1 MTTILFPGQGS
12 QFVGMGEDLFN
23 KYPDT
28 VSIANQVLGYSV
40 EALCLEDKN
49 NKLNNTLYT
58 QPAIYVVSA
67 LSWLEQK
74 NKLNPIFMLGHSV
87 GEYAALFA
95 AGVFD
100 FETGLKIVNQRAHLM
115 SQVNGG
121 AMAACM
127 QAYRSYYQ
135 DKIER
140 KIIAA
145 DLFPTEVDVSN
156 KFFLNFI
163 LKIGSHIHKILPH
176 RFKQW
181 IASKLL
187 AQFPKENYDKETL
200 NKIMYLGRKL
210 SWFKRPSLPSASA
223 EDLKKALTRYHLW
236 EGNVILKEGWFHDSF
251 PTITTSKLAILRVDA
266 DFYTSTKQTLEKFY
280 DCLSEAGYCII
291 DDYNGFSECKRAVD
305 EFRKSRNI
313 HTIMH
318 DIDGIGIYWQ
328 KSADDNAK

>member
-121 AMAACM
+121 AMAALLNISSGKVK
-127 QAYRSYYQ
+127 QL
-135 DKIER
+135 IELHSLD
-140 KIIAA
+140 IEIANYNTPQQTVISGE
-145 DLFPTEVDVSN
+145 L
-156 KFFLNFI
+156 
-163 LKIGSHIHKILPH
+163 
-176 RFKQW
+176 
-181 IASKLL
+181 SKLEAAKSIFEQNGAKFIRL
-187 AQFPKENYDKETL
+187 NVSGPFHSSLMSQLVVEFAQYL
-200 NKIMYLGRKL
+200 NTVQFGKPRIKCISNSTGRPF
-210 SWFKRPSLPSASA
+210 SGNS
-223 EDLKKALTRYHLW
+223 EDLKMTMAMQL
-236 EGNVILKEGWFHDSF
+236 
-251 PTITTSKLAILRVDA
+251 SKPVYWLHSIE
-266 DFYTSTKQTLEKFY
+266 Y
-280 DCLSEAGYCII
+280 CLSLGETDFIEIGPNKVLTKMLNQIRDEQNY
-291 DDYNGFSECKRAVD
+291 FS
-305 EFRKSRNI
+305 
-313 HTIMH
+313 
-318 DIDGIGIYWQ
+318 
-328 KSADDNAK
+328 